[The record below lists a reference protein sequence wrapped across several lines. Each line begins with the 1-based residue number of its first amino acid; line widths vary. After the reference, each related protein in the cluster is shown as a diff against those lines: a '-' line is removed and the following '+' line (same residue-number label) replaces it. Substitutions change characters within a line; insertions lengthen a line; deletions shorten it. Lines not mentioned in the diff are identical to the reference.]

1 MCVRTCNEWP
11 LAYKLRTKLL
21 QTMKKLNPAP
31 SAQNNTNNNTENNY
45 KVIDE
50 LFAAVLSANKSKETI
65 DNLRPQAE
73 QAVKLMLRE
82 QGKPSNFTGT
92 IEYHGIKIVVRRPNS
107 FTWEK
112 NTQIKDPQLDY
123 YKSLHAMCEQ
133 LELDLKKRKEEMRG
147 QAKSLAIAYPDSDSI
162 KQGFTIAFGM

>member
-1 MCVRTCNEWP
+1 M
-11 LAYKLRTKLL
+11 
-21 QTMKKLNPAP
+21 
-31 SAQNNTNNNTENNY
+31 QNNNSNNNANNANNANNETY
-45 KVIDE
+45 SVIDE

-65 DNLRPQAE
+65 DQLRPEAE
-73 QAVKLMLRE
+73 QAVKLLLRE

-92 IEYHGIKIVVRRPNS
+92 IEYHGFKIVVRRPKS

-133 LELDLKKRKEEMRG
+133 LETDLKKRKEEMRG
-147 QAKSLAIAYPDSDSI
+147 QSKSLAIAYPDSDSI
-162 KQGFTIAFGM
+162 KYGFTIAFLSK